1 MVKLK
6 VIFNN
11 LFPFKGFDAQTV
23 WPYVFVR
30 NDRKEKYTETV
41 KRHETTH
48 ALQQIECLVIGALLA
63 VALWLVGCGW
73 WSLLAVG
80 FFFWLYLLE
89 WVIKI
94 PFCKFD
100 ILRAYMSISFER
112 EAYLWQYDKGYNSV
126 RPHFEWRY
134 FIFTIKPKEK

>member
-1 MVKLK
+1 MDMEVVFRKH
-6 VIFNN
+6 
-11 LFPFKGFDAQTV
+11 FPFKGFTALTM
-23 WPYVFVR
+23 WPVIFVR
-30 NDRKEKYTETV
+30 ADRKEKFTDKV
-41 KRHETTH
+41 LRHETTH
-48 ALQQIECLVIGALLA
+48 ALQQIECYVRGWLLA
-63 VALWLVGCGW
+63 LAMSLAGFGW
-73 WSLLAVG
+73 WSLIPVG
-80 FFFWLYLLE
+80 LFFELYLLE

-100 ILRAYMSISFER
+100 TNRAYMSISFER

>member
-1 MVKLK
+1 MEVVFRKH
-6 VIFNN
+6 
-11 LFPFKGFDAQTV
+11 FPFKGFTALTM
-23 WPYVFVR
+23 WPVIFVR
-30 NDRKEKYTETV
+30 TDRKEKFTDKV
-41 KRHETTH
+41 LRHETTH
-48 ALQQIECLVIGALLA
+48 ALQQIECYVLGWLLA
-63 VALWLVGCGW
+63 LAMSLAGFGW
-73 WSLLAVG
+73 WSLIPVG
-80 FFFWLYLLE
+80 LFFELYLLE

-100 ILRAYMSISFER
+100 TNRAYMSISFER

>member
-1 MVKLK
+1 MEVVFRKH
-6 VIFNN
+6 
-11 LFPFKGFDAQTV
+11 FPFKGFTALTM
-23 WPYVFVR
+23 WPVIFVR
-30 NDRKEKYTETV
+30 ADRKEKFTDKV
-41 KRHETTH
+41 LRHETTH
-48 ALQQIECLVIGALLA
+48 ALQQIECYVLGWLLA
-63 VALWLVGCGW
+63 LAMSLAGFGW
-73 WSLLAVG
+73 WSLIPVG
-80 FFFWLYLLE
+80 LFFELYLLE

-100 ILRAYMSISFER
+100 TNRAYMSISFER

>member
-1 MVKLK
+1 MEVVFRKH
-6 VIFNN
+6 
-11 LFPFKGFDAQTV
+11 FPFKGFTALTM
-23 WPYVFVR
+23 WPVIFVR
-30 NDRKEKYTETV
+30 ADRKEKFTDKV
-41 KRHETTH
+41 LRHETTH
-48 ALQQIECLVIGALLA
+48 ALQQIECYVLGWLLA
-63 VALWLVGCGW
+63 LAMCLAGFGW
-73 WSLLAVG
+73 WSLIPVG
-80 FFFWLYLLE
+80 LFFELYLLE

-100 ILRAYMSISFER
+100 TNRAYMSISFER

>member
-1 MVKLK
+1 MDMEVVFRKH
-6 VIFNN
+6 
-11 LFPFKGFDAQTV
+11 FPFKGFTALTM
-23 WPYVFVR
+23 WPVIFVR
-30 NDRKEKYTETV
+30 ADRKEKFTDKV
-41 KRHETTH
+41 LRHETTH
-48 ALQQIECLVIGALLA
+48 ALQQIECYVLGWLLA
-63 VALWLVGCGW
+63 LAMSLAGFGW
-73 WSLLAVG
+73 WSLIPVG
-80 FFFWLYLLE
+80 LFFELYLLE

-100 ILRAYMSISFER
+100 TNRAYMSISFER